1 MFNLFNRTL
10 MGTLVPLQVAK
21 DLKDLIVA
29 LEKDGYS
36 LTKDQT
42 THLYTFK
49 IASGTGRG
57 FDASII
63 ARTAVSAYA
72 EEEEHVQGVDAIGTV
87 ADLSGAPLL
96 DIKEY
101 FDPAKNIN
109 LFTSTDPE
117 VKFIA
122 ARFVFAPKS
131 ADSSVQI
138 EAKYAFQ
145 GAVLTKNITLQ
156 YAHTNDYEAMAK
168 LDVSSI
174 VGIDPTDVKPQAHPG
189 DAVDRD
195 TKIVFNRPF

>member
-1 MFNLFNRTL
+1 
-10 MGTLVPLQVAK
+10 MGTLVPLKVAQ
-21 DLKDLIVA
+21 DLKTLVIEM
-29 LEKDGYS
+29 EKDGYS
-36 LTKDQT
+36 LAKDQT
-42 THLYTFK
+42 NHIFAFK
-49 IASGTGRG
+49 IASGAGRG

-63 ARTAVSAYA
+63 ARTAVSAYT
-72 EEEEHVQGVDAIGTV
+72 EEEEHVQGVDTIGTV

-101 FDPAKNIN
+101 FDSAKNIN

-122 ARFVFAPKS
+122 ARFIFAPKS

-168 LDVSSI
+168 LDTSSI
-174 VGIDPTDVKPQAHPG
+174 VGVDPNESIKASSTNSNDV
-189 DAVDRD
+189 VDRNSP
-195 TKIVFNRPF
+195 IIFNRQV